1 MKKIPEFT
9 FKAKEEDIWVLT
21 NALNMNQFAKCGKL
35 MMDSFV
41 NTVVV
46 IIVAASHSDFLKKII
61 KALQGKCLHIIIK
74 YI

>member
-1 MKKIPEFT
+1 
-9 FKAKEEDIWVLT
+9 
-21 NALNMNQFAKCGKL
+21 MNQFAKCGKL

-46 IIVAASHSDFLKKII
+46 IIVAASHSDFLKSII